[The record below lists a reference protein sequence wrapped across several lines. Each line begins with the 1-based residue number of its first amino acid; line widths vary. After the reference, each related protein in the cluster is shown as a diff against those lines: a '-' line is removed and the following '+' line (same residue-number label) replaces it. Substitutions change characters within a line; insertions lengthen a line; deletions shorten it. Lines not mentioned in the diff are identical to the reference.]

1 MDVLNNK
8 VTKKKKRKVISDTI
22 FEIINII
29 SFEVYRNYNLKLRVT
44 NRLY

>member
-8 VTKKKKRKVISDTI
+8 VEKKKRKVVSDTI

-29 SFEVYRNYNLKLRVT
+29 SFEAYRNITISNCA
-44 NRLY
+44 NHE